1 MLALA
6 LIGKACSIVFFFGAW
21 WYYVPPKT
29 NSTNN
34 EDQQV
39 CANGNGHINLA
50 HTNDIERF

>member
-29 NSTNN
+29 IQTN
-34 EDQQV
+34 EEQQV
-39 CANGNGHINLA
+39 SANGNGHINLA
-50 HTNDIERF
+50 HTNEIERF

>member
-29 NSTNN
+29 KAINN

-39 CANGNGHINLA
+39 SANGNGHINLA
-50 HTNDIERF
+50 HTNGIERF

>member
-34 EDQQV
+34 EEQQV

-50 HTNDIERF
+50 HTNDIERY